1 MIQMSHTTPAE
12 TITRPPLFECN
23 NISICRGQKKVLDSF
38 SLTIPDGEH
47 LAILGPNG
55 SGKSTLIKVLLRELY
70 PMQDEKPH
78 TCNMFG
84 QEQWNVFDLRAHFGV
99 VSNDLQFTFT
109 QSITGKE
116 VLLSGFFSSIGLFN
130 HNVTSVMEKR
140 TEEIA
145 NFLDIEHLMTRYMS
159 GLSSGEARR
168 LLIGRALVHRPRV
181 LILDEP
187 TSSLDLQ
194 ALHTLRRYLRQIATS
209 GVAIILVTHQIHD
222 IIPEINRVIMMK
234 DGKIFRDGRKEDVM
248 TSLTIGDLFEVP
260 VTVKEESGYY
270 YASGY

>member
-1 MIQMSHTTPAE
+1 MSQTKPTE
-12 TITRPPLFECN
+12 IIICPPLFDCR
-23 NISICRGQKKVLDSF
+23 NISICRGKKRVLDSF

-47 LAILGPNG
+47 VAILGPNG

-78 TCNMFG
+78 TCSMFG
-84 QEQWNVFDLRAHFGV
+84 QEQWHVFDLRTHFGV

-116 VLLSGFFSSIGLFN
+116 VLLSGFFSSVGLFN
-130 HNVTSVMEKR
+130 HVVTSEMEKR

-145 NFLDIEHLMTRYMS
+145 HFLDIDHLMTRYMS
-159 GLSSGEARR
+159 DLSSGEARR
-168 LLIGRALVHRPRV
+168 LLIGRALVHKPRV

-194 ALHTLRRYLRQIATS
+194 ALHTLRRYLRQIAIS
-209 GVAIILVTHQIHD
+209 GIGIILVTHQIHD

-234 DGKIFRDGRKEDVM
+234 DGKVFRDGRKEDVM
-248 TSLTIGDLFEVP
+248 TSAAIGDLFGIP
-260 VTVKEESGYY
+260 VTIKEENGYY